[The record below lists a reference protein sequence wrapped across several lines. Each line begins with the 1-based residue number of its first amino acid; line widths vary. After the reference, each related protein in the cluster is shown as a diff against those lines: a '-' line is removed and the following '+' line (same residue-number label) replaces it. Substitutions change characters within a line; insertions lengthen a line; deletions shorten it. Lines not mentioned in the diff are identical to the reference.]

1 MIHFGTG
8 NKMPT
13 LRSSSIRVTRQST
26 RNDSSLLT
34 NHRLPINNGP
44 RIGKI
49 FPSTWIRLL
58 KEWENKNLTN
68 YERVQKNHW
77 DRKILSRYVKRLRA
91 IKQIRRCAFAMDN
104 MSMKDSAT
112 HLDIDRVLWQSRFQG
127 LTMTQ
132 HVELVE
138 NTSY

>member
-1 MIHFGTG
+1 
-8 NKMPT
+8 MPT
-13 LRSSSIRVTRQST
+13 LRSSNIRVTRQST

-34 NHRLPINNGP
+34 NHRLPINNEP

-49 FPSTWIRLL
+49 FPNTWRKLL
-58 KEWENKNLTN
+58 NEWENRNLTN
-68 YERVQKNHW
+68 YERVRKNRWEQKI
-77 DRKILSRYVKRLRA
+77 RSRYNKRLRA
-91 IKQIRRCAFAMDN
+91 ITQIRRYAFRMD

-112 HLDIDRVLWQSRFQG
+112 HLDIDRVHWQIRFQG